1 MNLMD
6 NNNNENNNE
15 KKLEIIR
22 KRNRRGIGL
31 GGSSSSAKKN
41 VMPPEQTISEAEEI
55 AERLYSLRN
64 KNLQLKTD
72 SLHFGADICDTMV
85 EQNKLMRSLK
95 AIIRQSDEKN
105 ERQIAPV
112 IEALKTLEE
121 RIANSA
127 DAADAR
133 TEKKLEEIFS
143 HLDDAGKAYSKGLC
157 ERLDRTV
164 GAYDALLEK
173 GHENLEFW
181 SLSKKMIVFILTM
194 LLLFQLS
201 LNYKMK
207 NELQGLHTQVSMI
220 HSLYKGDT
228 KYWFDPDNQMT
239 YVETLKQYEQRE

>member
-31 GGSSSSAKKN
+31 GGSSSRAKKN
-41 VMPPEQTISEAEEI
+41 VMPPEQTLSEAEEI

-72 SLHFGADICDTMV
+72 SLNFGADICDTMV

-112 IEALKTLEE
+112 IEALKALEE

-133 TEKKLEEIFS
+133 TKKTLEELFS
-143 HLDDAGKAYSKGLC
+143 HLDDAGRTYSKGLC
-157 ERLDRTV
+157 ERLDVTATRLEV
-164 GAYDALLEK
+164 LLTYGREK
-173 GHENLEFW
+173 LRFW
-181 SLSKKMIVFILTM
+181 SFGKKLVVAILTI

-220 HSLYKGDT
+220 HSLYKGDA

-239 YVETLKQYEQRE
+239 YVETLEQHNQRE

>member
-31 GGSSSSAKKN
+31 GGSSSRAKKN
-41 VMPPEQTISEAEEI
+41 VMPPEQALSESQQVAKHMLSLKDENVQL
-55 AERLYSLRN
+55 ERESIL
-64 KNLQLKTD
+64 
-72 SLHFGADICDTMV
+72 FGEMMHKLIY
-85 EQNKLMRSLK
+85 EQNVLMRSLK
-95 AIIRQSDEKN
+95 AHILQSEKKN
-105 ERQIAPV
+105 EEQIAPV
-112 IEALKTLEE
+112 VEALKTLEK
-121 RIANSA
+121 RIDSSA

-133 TEKKLEEIFS
+133 TKKTLEELFS
-143 HLDDAGKAYSKGLC
+143 HLDDAGRTYSKGLC
-157 ERLDRTV
+157 ERLDATATRWEV
-164 GAYDALLEK
+164 LLMH
-173 GHENLEFW
+173 GRENLRFW
-181 SLSKKMIVFILTM
+181 SFSKKMIVFILTM

-239 YVETLKQYEQRE
+239 YVETLKQHEQRK